1 VGLAFELVSERLEHG
16 PLTGAVLDCPGEKPI
31 REPRVSG

>member
-16 PLTGAVLDCPGEKPI
+16 PLTGAVLDRPSEQPI
-31 REPRVSG
+31 GEPRVSG